1 MPKFL
6 NVLNMN
12 SNEIQNFA
20 VHNVAAGSAITVA
33 GSIILDG
40 TDLKYYDG
48 SNYITLGTGAGDIT
62 GVTLAGDS
70 GSASDNSGN
79 ADLTIAGGTGITTS
93 ATGTTVTINAD
104 SSQAITA
111 LTGGDLTLY
120 DDNNNADVSF
130 KMGTGAA
137 ESLTIQVLNG
147 SSNKTAEEVHFS
159 TATASG
165 TANHGKMVF
174 DIDGTDI
181 MEINDSGIN
190 VTGTLTADTSLTID
204 SVTLTDT
211 ELGYLDGITL
221 GTAAASKVLTL
232 DSSGNIDSIGT
243 IGSGAITSTGNITS
257 GGSFIIG
264 NASMNETDLEKLDGI
279 TNGTAA
285 ASKAVVLDSSK
296 NIATIG
302 TIGCGAITSSGTS
315 SFSTA
320 IQTPLIEFTDGDNAI
335 SIADGGGITAAAGI
349 TSTAAANTFGATSFN
364 DADITNVG
372 DIALDTISHDN
383 NTISVSIKDNTDT
396 AFSIKQGSDVYFD
409 VDTRNGS
416 EVVDIGTGISG
427 TAINIGHGTSEVT
440 IGDNLTVTGDLKV
453 SGATTTVN
461 TSTMTV
467 KDPIIALGTAD
478 DGAAPSSDDNKDR
491 GIAMHYHTGSAA
503 KIAFLGFD
511 DSAGDLTFIPDASIS
526 SEVVS
531 GSQGTINA
539 NLSGNVTGNVSG
551 SSGSCTGNAATATAL
566 ASAVTINGTSF
577 DGTSNITL
585 SSGSVTNAMMA
596 DDAINTDEIA
606 DGAVD
611 TAQLAADAVNGDKIE
626 DDAINSEHIVDG
638 SVDNAHLAGS
648 IALSKLANQND
659 QTILGNNAGSA
670 GAPTALTM
678 ANLRAMLGKKAFN
691 LNDSVSGVAVSN
703 SNNGGSSG
711 AVVASNS
718 NKTYTIT
725 HGLGSSLNY
734 GVEVIRA
741 ANGSGETVYVDVTR
755 TTTTIVINFSVAP
768 TAGDYTALVNKF

>member
-221 GTAAASKVLTL
+221 GTAAASKDLTL

-691 LNDSVSGVAVSN
+691 LTD
-703 SNNGGSSG
+703 GGSSG

>member
-691 LNDSVSGVAVSN
+691 LTD
-703 SNNGGSSG
+703 GGSSG